1 VAVTRDEPDDGALSR
16 ALRHQGFV
24 PVWCKVLEEQAPVD
38 PHPLHAAAEALADFD
53 LIVFS
58 SARAAR
64 AVTRARSTPW
74 PAGVRTAAVGPR
86 TAEAVVRAGV
96 QTSPLVGDGDGA
108 AALWTVLA
116 GEDWRGR
123 RVLLPAVA
131 EGHPLLAT
139 QLRAAG
145 AAVEEVVAYRMV
157 PRPQADI
164 LSDWSAAGPDAVVV
178 ASPSVAHGLVR
189 ALGADGLAALAAIVA
204 IGPTTSAAL
213 AAEGVPH
220 HVSPRADFETV
231 AQLLRTLCPAVP

>member
-1 VAVTRDEPDDGALSR
+1 
-16 ALRHQGFV
+16 
-24 PVWCKVLEEQAPVD
+24 
-38 PHPLHAAAEALADFD
+38 
-53 LIVFS
+53 
-58 SARAAR
+58 
-64 AVTRARSTPW
+64 
-74 PAGVRTAAVGPR
+74 VGPR
-86 TAEAVVRAGV
+86 TAQAVVHAGV
-96 QTSPLVGDGDGA
+96 ETSPIVGDGDGA
-108 AALWTVLA
+108 AALWAVLA

-131 EGHPLLAT
+131 EGHPLLAA

-164 LSDWSAAGPDAVVV
+164 LSNWRAADPDAVVV
-178 ASPSVAHGLVR
+178 ASPSVVRGLVR
-189 ALGADGLAALAAIVA
+189 ALGAEGLSRLAAVVA

-231 AQLLRTLCPAVP
+231 AHLLRTLHPAAP